1 MGVFFHMPLRQGTQD
16 VLVYVRDGNDLI
28 YILLISLSVIVG
40 FDPFLYVLM
49 DSRGRNVP
57 ACSGKSARETG
68 QEGGSGDK
76 VRCVEAKLWSLTG
89 HCHLVQLIRETTRG
103 L

>member
-49 DSRGRNVP
+49 DSRSCTRKRIGNQELGSRDSGINFSLVIFLSFLVP
-57 ACSGKSARETG
+57 
-68 QEGGSGDK
+68 
-76 VRCVEAKLWSLTG
+76 
-89 HCHLVQLIRETTRG
+89 
-103 L
+103 